1 MTRMNIGQA
10 PTQQPFD
17 MSGMMRDMA
26 GMQNQLKREEN
37 ISRQM
42 QQLTV
47 NQPGF
52 NMSSVNTA
60 FGSMTL
66 DRQPDMEV
74 PPNISYTDY
83 MIERVSMEDSSG
95 YNFNPKSLNTKNTPS
110 IFPASSSNEI
120 KNSYNSNK
128 NNNNNNSCYYCR

>member
-1 MTRMNIGQA
+1 MGKQSAIANNFAHQINQNIFNQVYAMQNQGENEAALMSQMKQMNIGQA

-26 GMQNQLKREEN
+26 GMQYQLNREEN

-47 NQPGF
+47 NQPGI

-60 FGSMTL
+60 FGSMQL

-74 PPNISYTDY
+74 K
-83 MIERVSMEDSSG
+83 R
-95 YNFNPKSLNTKNTPS
+95 K
-110 IFPASSSNEI
+110 
-120 KNSYNSNK
+120 
-128 NNNNNNSCYYCR
+128 